1 MKLKKIII
9 NTFIF
14 VFFVSITFYIVFKD
28 NDITEII
35 QIIKMVDIKLILVAI
50 ICMLWFV
57 LSEGINIARTLKL
70 LDCKITFW
78 SGIKYALVGFFFSS
92 VTPSASGGD
101 PMQLYYMKKDGL
113 PIGQSALAI
122 LAEFSSFQFVAITMS
137 IIGFLVNYKFIEN
150 SVGNIKYLL
159 MLGVAINTGIL
170 LVIGLTIFSKKI
182 IVKLVKFVGKIL
194 EKLHYKKVEGF
205 ESKCIEQI
213 NEYKSGA
220 NLLMKN
226 KKVLL
231 KIVSTTIVQVILYHS
246 IPYIIYLAFGL
257 NEASFFQFITL
268 QAVLYISV
276 SAMPLP
282 GAVGVSEGGF
292 LMIYKLLFPASL
304 LSSGM
309 LLSRGISFYLF
320 VIISGVSV
328 LTFTLRQRINILEE
342 NS

>member
-1 MKLKKIII
+1 MKIKKTII

-14 VFFVSITFYIVFKD
+14 IFFVSLTFYIVFKD

-50 ICMLWFV
+50 ICMCWFV
-57 LSEGINIARTLKL
+57 LSEGINISRTLKL
-70 LDCKITFW
+70 LNCKVTFW

-122 LAEFSSFQFVAITMS
+122 LVEFSSFQFVTIIMS
-137 IIGFLVNYKFIEN
+137 IIGFFANYKFIEN

-159 MLGVAINTGIL
+159 MIGVAINTVIL
-170 LVIGLTIFSKKI
+170 IIISLTIFSKKI
-182 IVKLVKFVGKIL
+182 IIKLVNFVGKIL
-194 EKLHYKKVEGF
+194 KKLKYKKVEEF
-205 ESKCIEQI
+205 KTKCLEQI
-213 NEYKSGA
+213 DEYKTGA
-220 NLLMKN
+220 ELLIKN

-231 KIVSTTIVQVILYHS
+231 KIVLTTVVQVVLYHS
-246 IPYIIYLAFGL
+246 IPYIIYIAFGS

-282 GAVGVSEGGF
+282 GAVGISEGGF

-304 LSSGM
+304 LSSAM

-320 VIISGVSV
+320 VIISGISV
-328 LTFTLRQRINILEE
+328 LAFTLRQRKNIFEE